1 MEDFS
6 KPKIIYQ
13 ELSQGSSFALDKEG
27 KYIPS
32 NTAYLI
38 TGNNLEYLIKMLNSP
53 IIEFVYRT
61 FYATML
67 GTSGLRWL
75 AQHINNL
82 PIPQYCGTKIQEKI
96 LSNDYDEIVN
106 VAEILGLSTE
116 EVSFIV
122 KR

>member
-1 MEDFS
+1 M
-6 KPKIIYQ
+6 
-13 ELSQGSSFALDKEG
+13 SQGSSFALDKEG
-27 KYIPS
+27 KYTPS

-82 PIPQYCGTKIQEKI
+82 PIPQYHGTTIQEKI
-96 LSNDYDEIVN
+96 LSNDYDEITN